1 MPLLLLVLFDYGLN
15 LDVKNV
21 SVALV
26 MEETSSDARGATS
39 GFELSPYFKCF
50 RWLR

>member
-1 MPLLLLVLFDYGLN
+1 
-15 LDVKNV
+15 
-21 SVALV
+21 